1 VFAASEMLR
10 EETLAGPTPA
20 AFGRDPGLDDGRLAV
35 ALRRDDR
42 RVGLLELRERRDGLP
57 FDETRARAETL
68 AAELAVELDPEV
80 IAHDV
85 DALHAVFARIAGM
98 IPSEAS
104 VLVLEPEHGQELVF
118 TSARVLRPGVVDGLR
133 LHGGQ
138 GIAGWVAAH
147 RESVCVDDAR
157 LDPRHDPTVGQR
169 TGLVARSMVC
179 VPLVHRD
186 ALLGVLQVINKQRS
200 ARFTADDVRLVE
212 TFASQA
218 AIAIA
223 HAQLYRRA
231 ELASLTDDLTG
242 LGNTRRFNTVLPA
255 ALARGGPVS
264 LLVLDLDALK
274 SIVDRDGHL
283 VGSRT
288 IATVGRLLAEQLRP
302 GDTAARFGGDEFV
315 AVLPETTTAPGR
327 RRRRRDGAHG
337 EHRRRDV
344 PGARPR
350 CRDALPGRGP
360 GALSDQVRR
369 QERGGGGVG
378 RVIIAR
384 HPPLLALGQPS
395 WRSSRSRSVI
405 LGLLV
410 GSR

>member
-315 AVLPETTTAPGR
+315 AVLPETTTATALEIAERIRAAVEACTRPDDVDADVTALTASIGV
-327 RRRRRDGAHG
+327 ATFPEHG
-337 EHRRRDV
+337 
-344 PGARPR
+344 
-350 CRDALPGRGP
+350 RDAETLFRAADRALYRIKFGGKNGVAVAS
-360 GALSDQVRR
+360 GA
-369 QERGGGGVG
+369 
-378 RVIIAR
+378 
-384 HPPLLALGQPS
+384 
-395 WRSSRSRSVI
+395 
-405 LGLLV
+405 
-410 GSR
+410 